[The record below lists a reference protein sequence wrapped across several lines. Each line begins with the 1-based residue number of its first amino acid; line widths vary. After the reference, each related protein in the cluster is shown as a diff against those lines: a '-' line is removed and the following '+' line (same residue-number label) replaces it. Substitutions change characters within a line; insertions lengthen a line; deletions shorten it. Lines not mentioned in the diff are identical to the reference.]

1 MGRTT
6 ETLTKGQWAER
17 RAAWHLRGQGLS
29 LIARNYRCR
38 FGEVDL
44 IMSDG
49 EVTVFV
55 EVKRRRTDA
64 FMHPAES
71 VDLHKQ
77 RRLAMAAGA
86 FLAKY
91 PRYGRQP
98 ARFDVVTIT
107 GPNYRPRFDWIRD
120 AFQLDDGI
128 GH

>member
-1 MGRTT
+1 MDRP
-6 ETLTKGQWAER
+6 TKAQARGQWAER
-17 RAAWHLRGQGLS
+17 RAAWHLRGRGLK

-49 EVTVFV
+49 EATVFV
-55 EVKRRRTDA
+55 EVKRRRNDA
-64 FMHPAES
+64 FMNPAES
-71 VDLHKQ
+71 VDVHKQ

-86 FLAKY
+86 FLAAH
-91 PRYGRQP
+91 PRYGRHP

-120 AFQLDDGI
+120 AFQLDDSA